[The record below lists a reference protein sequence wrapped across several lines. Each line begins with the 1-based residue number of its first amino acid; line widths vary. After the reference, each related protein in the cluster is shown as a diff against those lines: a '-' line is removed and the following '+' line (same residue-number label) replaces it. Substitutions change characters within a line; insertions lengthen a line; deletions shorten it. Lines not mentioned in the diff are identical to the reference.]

1 MDLKQFEYVLTIVDE
16 RNFSRAAKKLF
27 ISQPSLSQYINR
39 LEGQLGF
46 TIFDRSTN
54 PIALTYE
61 GEMYVETAM
70 NILEELDNLNTKI
83 RQTSQLKSG
92 RLNLGLTP
100 SKASNPLPAIL
111 PVFKSKYPGI
121 ELNITEATSFQLEN
135 MLVDGKIDLCMIN
148 LPIQNKS
155 IEYTPILTEELFLAA
170 PPDFYSESETVSDD
184 SPYPLIDLKNLSEE
198 SFILMHPEQ
207 RIRQITDSSFLS
219 AGIRPKIVMETGSID
234 TALRLSASG
243 AGFSFVPESTVRFA
257 GLVKPPK
264 YYNLRDGFSWTLAVA
279 YKSSVNTKLR
289 DAFIETVKAVIENND
304 SERQ

>member
-1 MDLKQFEYVLTIVDE
+1 MDLKQFEYVLTIVEE

-46 TIFDRSTN
+46 TIFDRSTS
-54 PIALTYE
+54 PVALTCE
-61 GEMYVETAM
+61 GEMYVETAL
-70 NILEELDNLNTKI
+70 NILEELDNLDRKI
-83 RQTSQLKSG
+83 KETSQLKAG
-92 RLNLGLTP
+92 RLDLGLTP

-111 PVFKSKYPGI
+111 PVFKKKYPGI

-135 MLVDGKIDLCMIN
+135 MLLEGKIDLCMIN
-148 LPIQNKS
+148 LPIQNKN

-170 PPDFYSESETVSDD
+170 PPDFYSPHEVVNENGK
-184 SPYPLIDLKNLSEE
+184 YPLIDLKYLSDE

-207 RIRQITDSSFLS
+207 RIRQIMDSLFLG
-219 AGIRPKIVMETGSID
+219 AGIRPKVVMETGSID

-243 AGFSFVPESTVRFA
+243 AGFSFVPESAVRFA

-264 YYNLRDGFSWTLAVA
+264 YYSISDGFSWTLVVA
-279 YKSSVNTKLR
+279 YKQNSANTKLR
-289 DAFIETVKAVIENND
+289 EAFIETVRSVIEGN
-304 SERQ
+304 

>member
-1 MDLKQFEYVLTIVDE
+1 MDLKQFEYVLTIVEE

-39 LEGQLGF
+39 LESQIGF

-61 GEMYVETAM
+61 GEMYVEAAL
-70 NILEELDNLNTKI
+70 NILNILDNLNRKI
-83 RQTSQLKSG
+83 RETSQLKAG

-111 PVFKSKYPGI
+111 PVFKQKYPGV

-135 MLVDGKIDLCMIN
+135 MLLEGKIDLCMIN
-148 LPIQNKS
+148 LPIQNKN
-155 IEYTPILTEELFLAA
+155 IDYTPILTEELFLAA
-170 PPDFYSESETVSDD
+170 PPDFYSPHEVIRENSR
-184 SPYPLIDLKNLSEE
+184 YPMIDLKFLSEE

-207 RIRQITDSSFLS
+207 RIRQLMDSLFIS
-219 AGIRPKIVMETGSID
+219 AGIKPKIVMETGSID
-234 TALRLSASG
+234 TALRLSAGG

-264 YYNLRDGFSWTLAVA
+264 YYSIRDGFSWTLVVA
-279 YKSSVNTKLR
+279 YKQNSVNTKLR
-289 DAFIETVKAVIENND
+289 DAFIETVKSIIE
-304 SERQ
+304 